1 MLGLKQFFSKWSIFM
16 MSNDSTGNAAEVG
29 NDKMVS
35 SNTDSCTK
43 PGWMSALPDRLGQ
56 QIEFLLAIDGL
67 KSINRA
73 SRLVSGE
80 RFENSAEH
88 SWHLTLFARILAEH
102 ANEPVDVERVVFML
116 MVHDIVEIDAGDVP
130 LHAPNQNPDI
140 HEVEQAAATRL
151 FGLLPE
157 DQANLLRQVWDE
169 FEEANTPDARF
180 AKAVD
185 RLQPVLLNALNNG
198 GTWPDFQ
205 VTLEQVQTRCSQ
217 ISGGSDAL
225 WQMAN
230 DIFNEAARN
239 GWLKTT
245 PPAD

>member
-1 MLGLKQFFSKWSIFM
+1 MKPTATYSDKNASDGVS
-16 MSNDSTGNAAEVG
+16 DS
-29 NDKMVS
+29 DKP
-35 SNTDSCTK
+35 D
-43 PGWMSALPDRLGQ
+43 WLSALPKRLGQ
-56 QIEFLLAIDGL
+56 QIEFLIAIDAL

-73 SRLVSGE
+73 SRLINGE

-130 LHAPNQNPDI
+130 LHAAQNPNT
-140 HEVEQAAATRL
+140 HLLEQAAADRL

-157 DQANLLRQVWDE
+157 DQGTLLRQCWEE
-169 FEEANTPDARF
+169 FEAGDSIDARF

-185 RLQPVLLNALNNG
+185 RLQPILLNAFNNG
-198 GTWPDFQ
+198 GSWPDFN
-205 VTLEQVQTRCSQ
+205 VTLQQVQTRCASV
-217 ISGGSDAL
+217 SKGSDTL
-225 WQMAN
+225 WEMAN
-230 DIFNEAARN
+230 AIFNEAVQN

-245 PPAD
+245 PPTD